1 MLFHTANELNMR
13 YMHTLQDTLV
23 DISRIL
29 PPLKDISQTSR
40 AELAELPVI
49 PLDVEADR
57 QYLISLRHGI
67 FVDKTKL
74 FQLLEGKQVAPG
86 TK

>member
-1 MLFHTANELNMR
+1 ML

-74 FQLLEGKQVAPG
+74 FLLLEGKRIAPA
-86 TK
+86 TE